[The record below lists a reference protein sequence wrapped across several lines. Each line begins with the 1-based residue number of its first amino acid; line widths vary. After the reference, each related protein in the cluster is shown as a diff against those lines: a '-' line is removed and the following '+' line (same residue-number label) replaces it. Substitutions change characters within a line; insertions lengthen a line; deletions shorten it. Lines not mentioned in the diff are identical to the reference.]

1 MRANIYTNRH
11 RNYKKQIEVYHDENF
26 MIRVDAMAAGPISL
40 KIFSLAHCVHYEI
53 FEIFDRF

>member
-11 RNYKKQIEVYHDENF
+11 RNYKKQIDVYHDENF

-53 FEIFDRF
+53 FER